1 MQNMIKKV
9 VEMDEKARELEAQAQ
24 QEKVSIK
31 EQIELQRKKVHDE
44 YVEQARI
51 RAKKNDQMAQEKA
64 EKQLEESVK
73 KHQEALSKL
82 KEQFNL
88 NCDAWVEEIVKRVIE
103 YAHFVILIMGGVCNG
118 FKQHQQRCVC
128 KG

>member
-9 VEMDEKARELEAQAQ
+9 VEMEAQAQ

-103 YAHFVILIMGGVCNG
+103 
-118 FKQHQQRCVC
+118 
-128 KG
+128 

>member
-31 EQIELQRKKVHDE
+31 EKIELQRKKVHDE

-88 NCDAWVEEIVKRVIE
+88 NCDAWVDEIVKRVIE
-103 YAHFVILIMGGVCNG
+103 
-118 FKQHQQRCVC
+118 
-128 KG
+128 